1 MRQKRIG
8 ENKNKRPKEQKR
20 EGERRLIGGG
30 RPVFSQADVPDTCWS
45 TNQPA
50 RQNEIPIIF
59 N

>member
-1 MRQKRIG
+1 MEKK
-8 ENKNKRPKEQKR
+8 EDLKEQKR
-20 EGERRLIGGG
+20 EKGSLLVGGG
-30 RPVFSQADVPDTCWS
+30 RPVFSQADVPGTLWS